1 MTRILAA
8 LLGLLLALLLATGWY
23 AYAQHKSVQEKAD
36 QVALMQSDLN
46 QQARINTATTQAL
59 EARIKSA
66 TRIVT
71 VTKEIEREVPV
82 LVPVGTPDLPPGWRV
97 QHDAAASGVPLPGP
111 AQRADAAPV
120 AAQDAA
126 ITVNAN
132 YGACHDQDAAY
143 QQLQQWLRDQQG
155 VSQP

>member
-1 MTRILAA
+1 VTRILAA
-8 LLGLLLALLLATGWY
+8 LLGLLLTLLLATGWY

-82 LVPVGTPDLPPGWRV
+82 LVPAGTPDLPPGWRV
-97 QHDAAASGVPLPGP
+97 LHDAAAQGVQLPDP

-120 AAQDAA
+120 AASAA
-126 ITVNAN
+126 ATTVNAN
-132 YGACHDQDAAY
+132 YGACRGQDDAY
-143 QQLQQWLRDQQG
+143 QKLQQWLRG
-155 VSQP
+155 VKEKQ